1 MADRY
6 WVGGSATW
14 DATAGTKWALTSG
27 GAGGQAVPTASDD
40 VFFNAASGAALVFL
54 GATGNCRSIDFT
66 GFTGTW
72 SHGSGVTLNIGT
84 STVPASNV
92 ALKFVVGM
100 TVTMGSSISQFN
112 FVGTNTTT
120 QTITLA
126 GKTVAALTFSGSTG
140 RWQFQDNVTAT
151 GATITYSS
159 SSTAVLDLNGKTFSF
174 ATFGGTTGT
183 TKTLTLG
190 AAQITMTLNW
200 QFQGVVTANTATITQ
215 TGTSVTFDSGVGAGA
230 NYNGTTLVQSGAS
243 SSVVGNASTP
253 NAITLGNYT
262 RTGTALK
269 TDSLTTKGFTVTG
282 TLILGGNTTQG
293 VNRLLVQATT
303 VGTQATIVATGAAV
317 VISGDVDFMDI
328 AITGSPSWTNT
339 GSKYVGDALGN
350 GSFITTNRT
359 TPSTRYKIAGG
370 AWSTSTVW
378 AASSGGSTD
387 NRVPLPQDDI
397 VLDSNSGAG
406 THTTDMPRTGANFTE
421 VTGFVGT
428 LALSATTIYGSL
440 TWVSGSTVS
449 GSGTQTLAGR
459 GSHTINLAGKQ
470 PNTVY
475 FVTAPSGTY
484 TLAADLFLTA
494 AFTHNF
500 GGLDFAG
507 FNVTVDSFSGT
518 SSNLRSLTLGSGT
531 ITIRATGTSTFWNM
545 GVTTGLTFS
554 GALATIVLGAA
565 TVNARTFAGGGLTYG
580 TLRYTVADSPGA
592 LAITG
597 ANTFTTLEVG
607 PEHRVSLPS
616 STTQVVTTPTLT
628 GRFNGYHRMSGVA
641 NSGNI
646 TVPDSVALS
655 ALTDLDIRVR
665 ASLDDWTPAVT
676 SELVAKS
683 ATGNATTE
691 YEFRVLATG
700 FLQLVIGDA
709 TTTTNINSSV
719 TPSFVDGTT
728 YWMRVT
734 RRASDGRVQFFTA
747 ADSSSMPSSWTQ
759 LGTNQTN
766 ARVMQDLTNTVAFGT
781 AAQTSSNTTLFPM
794 AGRYYRAQ
802 IRNNVLDDGTG
813 IILDVDFTQASTF
826 GVNSFA
832 ESSSNAATVTIFD
845 LAQMGDGRVHVISS
859 TGGTPA
865 VLSKPFVDAYG
876 NVATVVGT
884 HITQNSDSITFSSAA
899 SSVDTPYI
907 PDSPAISFTS
917 SSDLDLR
924 ALVALDD
931 WTPVTSQWFMGK
943 EGGAGASFYEYRF
956 YIDVTGKPTL
966 RMSNGVASNTTTTAS
981 ATTGFTDGTKNWV
994 RVTRRGSD
1002 GQVKFW
1008 TASGAIANPVT
1019 ADWTQLGT
1027 SQTNLLGWDAGG
1039 PLMFGNTGTAVGS
1052 GQVTP
1057 FVGKYY
1063 RAQVRN
1069 NILDDGTGIV
1079 ADVSFAPTNTVSED
1093 YMRLVDNTALGA
1105 TWYAGSH
1112 SVDGTGNNGWS
1123 FTDAPPPVSS
1133 QGKFF
1138 AFMS

>member
-6 WVGGSATW
+6 WVGGSAAW

-27 GAGGQAVPTASDD
+27 GAGGQAVPTAADD
-40 VFFNAASGAALVFL
+40 VYFNAASGASTVTAAAGVSAR
-54 GATGNCRSIDFT
+54 GIDFN
-66 GFTGTW
+66 GFTGTF
-72 SHGSGVTLNIGT
+72 SGAGTLNLGT
-84 STVPASNV
+84 TTAH
-92 ALKFVVGM
+92 ALNIALRIATGM
-100 TVTMGSSISQFN
+100 TWSFTGGIVFA
-112 FVGTNTTT
+112 GTVATT
-120 QTITLA
+120 QTITTNGKSLA
-126 GKTVAALTFSGSTG
+126 NALTFSGATG
-140 RWQFQDNVTAT
+140 RWQLADNLTT
-151 GATITYSS
+151 SGTITYSA
-159 SSTAVLDLNGKTFSF
+159 TGAAILDTNGKSLSCSGF
-174 ATFGGTTGT
+174 TGNT
-183 TKTLTLG
+183 GATKTLTLG
-190 AAQITMTLNW
+190 ASAITCSGTWL
-200 QFQGVVTANTATITQ
+200 FAGVVTSNTATITQ
-215 TGTSVTFDSGVGAGA
+215 TQAGALFDTATSSGA
-230 NYNGTTLVQSGAS
+230 NYNGASLTQSGSGNSFIGATTN
-243 SSVVGNASTP
+243 VV
-253 NAITLGNYT
+253 AIILANFT
-262 RTGTALK
+262 RTGTAVK
-269 TDSLTTKGFTVTG
+269 TDGLTVGLAGITVTG
-282 TLILGGNTTQG
+282 TLTLGGNTTQG
-293 VNRLLVQATT
+293 VNRLFVVSGT
-303 VGTQATIVATGAAV
+303 VGTRSTIIATSAAV

-328 AITGSPSWTNT
+328 EISGTPSWTNT
-339 GSKYVGDALGN
+339 GSKYIGDALGN
-350 GSFITTNRT
+350 GTFIVSNRT
-359 TPSTRYKIAGG
+359 APSTRYKIAGG
-370 AWSTSTVW
+370 AFSTANVW

-387 NRVPLPQDDI
+387 NRVPLPQDNV
-397 VLDSNSGAG
+397 VLDANSGAG

-428 LALSATTIYGSL
+428 VSQSATIIYGSL
-440 TWVSGSTVS
+440 TLVSGSTVS

-518 SSNLRSLTLGSGT
+518 SSNIRSLTLG
-531 ITIRATGTSTFWNM
+531 TGTVTLRVNGATTFWNM

-554 GALATIVLGAA
+554 GASATIVLGLAS
-565 TVNARTFAGGGLTYG
+565 VNARTFSGGGLTYG
-580 TLRYTVADSPGA
+580 TLRYVIADSPGA
-592 LAITG
+592 LLITG
-597 ANTFTTLEVG
+597 ANTFGTLEVG
-607 PEHRVSLPS
+607 PEHRVSFPA

-628 GRFNGYHRMSGVA
+628 GRFNGYHRFVGA
-641 NSGNI
+641 NAGS
-646 TVPDSVALS
+646 VSLPDSVALS
-655 ALTDLDIRVR
+655 LQGDLDLR
-665 ASLDDWTPAVT
+665 AYVSLDDWTPAAVMSLISKRNVAGNSASYDLLVNT
-676 SELVAKS
+676 SGTWA
-683 ATGNATTE
+683 
-691 YEFRVLATG
+691 
-700 FLQLVIGDA
+700 LVIANGA
-709 TTTTNINSSV
+709 STTTTTSAA
-719 TPSFVDGTT
+719 PSITDSTGSWV
-728 YWMRVT
+728 RVT
-734 RRASDGRVQFFTA
+734 RRVSDGRVQFFK
-747 ADSSSMPSSWTQ
+747 SSDPPSTSSPTWTQ
-759 LGTNQTN
+759 VGT
-766 ARVMQDLTNTVAFGT
+766 DLTNANVGQDTTDVVMFGGYG
-781 AAQTSSNTTLFPM
+781 SSATNSPTQAM
-794 AGRYYRAQ
+794 IGKYYRVQ

-813 IILDVDFTQASTF
+813 IVADVNFTQASTF

-931 WTPVTSQWFMGK
+931 WTPLTAQFFMGK

-956 YIDVTGKPTL
+956 YIDTNGKLTL

-1079 ADVSFAPTNTVSED
+1079 ADVSFAPANTVSED

-1105 TWYAGSH
+1105 TYYAGSH

-1123 FTDAPPPVSS
+1123 FTDAPQSS
-1133 QGKFF
+1133 GKFF